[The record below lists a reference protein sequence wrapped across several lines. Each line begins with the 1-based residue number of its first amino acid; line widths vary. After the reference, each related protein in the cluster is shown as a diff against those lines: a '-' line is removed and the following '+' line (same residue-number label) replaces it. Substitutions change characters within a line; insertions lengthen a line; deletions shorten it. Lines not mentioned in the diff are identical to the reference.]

1 MVSPAVLAI
10 VLAGG
15 AGSRLELL
23 TAHRAKPAIPIGGSH
38 ALIDIALSNCAHSHI
53 RNVWVIQQHH
63 PAALADALR
72 NGRPWDLDRNHGG
85 LLVLPPGQG
94 GDREGWH
101 QGTADALWK
110 NAPLIRELAPE
121 LLLVLSAD
129 ALYRL
134 DYAEVI
140 DNHRASGAVAT
151 LVTTEVESEPERYG
165 VVQVDQA
172 GTVTDYAYKP
182 EAPQGNLVSIEVF
195 VFHTGTVLSALEE
208 VAADDADGLEDLGH
222 ALLPLLV
229 TRGGVREHRFPG
241 YWRDL
246 GTVDTYFA
254 AHMDLLPDFSRFQLD
269 APDWPIW
276 SSMMEPGATR
286 IRSGATLDNVLIGGG
301 ADIDGTV
308 RHSVV
313 GQGAVIEPGA
323 TVSHSVLLPGVVVG
337 RGATVSRTILDSG
350 AQVGPD
356 STIGRAEGEVA
367 LVGRDEGLPAGT
379 DLDAGGRIPAPD
391 RDQS

>member
-1 MVSPAVLAI
+1 MASPKVLAI

-23 TAHRAKPAIPIGGSH
+23 TEHRAKPVIPVGGSH
-38 ALIDIALSNCAHSHI
+38 CLIDVALSNCAHSHI
-53 RNVWVIQQHH
+53 GNVWVIQQHH
-63 PAALADALR
+63 PATLADALR

-94 GDREGWH
+94 SERGGWH

-140 DNHRASGAVAT
+140 DNHLASDAT
-151 LVTTEVESEPERYG
+151 ASFVTTEVGSEPEQFG
-165 VVQVDQA
+165 VVQVDQG

-182 EAPQGNLVSIEVF
+182 EVPQGNLVSIEVF
-195 VFHTGTVLSALEE
+195 AFHTETVLTALEE
-208 VAADDADGLEDLGH
+208 LAGDDPDGLQDLGH
-222 ALLPLLV
+222 ALLPRLV
-229 TRGGVREHRFPG
+229 ATGGVREHRFDG

-246 GTVDTYFA
+246 GTVDSYFE
-254 AHMDLLPDFSRFQLD
+254 AHMDLLPNLSRFELD
-269 APDWPIW
+269 APHWPIW
-276 SSMMEPGATR
+276 SSMVEPRATR
-286 IRSGATLDNVLIGGG
+286 IRSGARLDNVLIGGG
-301 ADIDGTV
+301 TDIAGTV
-308 RHSVV
+308 HHSVV

-323 TVSHSVLLPGVVVG
+323 TVSHSVVLPGVVVG
-337 RGATVSRTILDSG
+337 RGATVYRTILDSG

-356 STIGRAEGEVA
+356 STIGRQQGPIA
-367 LVGRDEGLPAGT
+367 LVGRDQRLQAGT

-391 RDQS
+391 SSQA

>member
-1 MVSPAVLAI
+1 MASPGVLAV

-23 TAHRAKPAIPIGGSH
+23 TSHRAKPAIPVGGSH
-38 ALIDIALSNCAHSHI
+38 SLIDVALSNCAHSHI

-85 LLVLPPGQG
+85 LLVLPPRQG

-140 DNHRASGAVAT
+140 DGHRASGAVAT
-151 LVTTEVESEPERYG
+151 LVTTEVDAGPERFG
-165 VVQVDQA
+165 VVQVDSQ
-172 GTVTDYAYKP
+172 GTITGYAYKP
-182 EAPQGNLVSIEVF
+182 DAAQGNLVSIEVF
-195 VFHTGTVLSALEE
+195 VFHTDAVLTALED
-208 VAADDADGLEDLGH
+208 VATDDPDGLEDLGH
-222 ALLPLLV
+222 VVLPRLV
-229 TRGGVREHRFPG
+229 RAGGVGEHRFDG

-246 GTVDTYFA
+246 GTVDSYFE
-254 AHMDLLPDFSRFQLD
+254 AHMDLLPDSSRFELD

-276 SSMMEPGATR
+276 SSMVQPGATR
-286 IRSGATLDNVLIGGG
+286 IASGATLDNVLIGGG
-301 ADIDGTV
+301 ADIAGTV

-313 GQGAVIEPGA
+313 GQGAVVEPGA
-323 TVSHSVLLPGVVVG
+323 IVSHSVVLPGALIS
-337 RGATVSRTILDSG
+337 RGANVHRTILDSG
-350 AQVGPD
+350 ARVGPD
-356 STIGRAEGEVA
+356 STIGRVEGGIA
-367 LVGRDEGLPAGT
+367 LVGRDQRLPAGT
-379 DLDAGGRIPAPD
+379 DLEAGGRIPSQDSD
-391 RDQS
+391 RS